1 MNVAAICIKILHYIQ
16 TIQNND
22 FKNYEEY
29 VQNKAVSSIVKS
41 ERDDVYF
48 EDSFLNQHFKSQKI
62 VTLILKQTEI
72 LMVFL

>member
-16 TIQNND
+16 TLQNND
-22 FKNYEEY
+22 FKNEEY

>member
-22 FKNYEEY
+22 FKNEEY